1 MTNICID
8 ARNSALTERNHP
20 QKVAQTQQ
28 DQYANWLQSQ
38 DWDFFCTFTTGYEL
52 TMKSSR
58 RLMDRFKAIS
68 ERETSAHL
76 TIFWVCEKYEMKDG
90 FHMHALM
97 KVTPPDNGTRE
108 GELFPET
115 DKQLFKALIDCYQV
129 AAGAKK
135 DKHTGKFDTFH
146 RVQFKRYNPKQAA
159 GKYCTK
165 YVMKEQGKRL
175 DADYDLFI

>member
-1 MTNICID
+1 MPKIGKLP
-8 ARNSALTERNHP
+8 NSNGNLRQE
-20 QKVAQTQQ
+20 
-28 DQYANWLQSQ
+28 QYSDWLQAY
-38 DWDFFCTFTTGYEL
+38 DWNYFCTFTTGYEL
-52 TMKSSR
+52 TMKSAR

-68 ERETSAHL
+68 ERQTSANL

-97 KVTPPDNGTRE
+97 KVDPPENRTPE
-108 GELFPET
+108 GQLFPQTDKELFKT
-115 DKQLFKALIDCYQV
+115 LIDSYQV

-165 YVMKEQGKRL
+165 YVMKEQGKRI